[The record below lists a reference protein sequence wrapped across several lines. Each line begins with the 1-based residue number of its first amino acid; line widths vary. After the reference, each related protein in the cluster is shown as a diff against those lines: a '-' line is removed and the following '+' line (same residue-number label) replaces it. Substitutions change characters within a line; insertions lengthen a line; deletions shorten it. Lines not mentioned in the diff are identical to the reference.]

1 MAHWFRTQS
10 VESSTAGGPYTHMG
24 GNEQSAM
31 SQPEIAV
38 LRQKIHGLSA
48 VDYASALRD
57 RLPDAEVAVGRT
69 PAEEHDLI
77 ESAPIVTGFSMTPDE
92 VEAAANMDLFACVYA
107 GVGHLDLD
115 AFEANGTA
123 VTNASGVHGPNISE
137 YVIGA
142 ILSHVRGFKQAWRQ
156 EDRNEWRSYPAHEL
170 QGSTVTVVGLG
181 AIGQAVVDRLDPFGV
196 DTIGVRYTPEKGG
209 PTDEVLGFDEIH
221 DALAR
226 TDYLVLACPLTDTT
240 EGLIDTEALLT
251 LPTDAF
257 LVNIARGGVVET
269 DDLVSA
275 MQANRIAGAALD
287 VTDPEPLPNDHPLW
301 DLDTVSITPHNAGH
315 TPDYYER
322 LAEILATNVERYR
335 NGETD
340 FENQV
345 V

>member
-1 MAHWFRTQS
+1 
-10 VESSTAGGPYTHMG
+10 
-24 GNEQSAM
+24 M
-31 SQPEIAV
+31 SEPEIAI

-48 VDYASALRD
+48 DDYATALRS
-57 RLPDAEVAVGRT
+57 RLPDTEIAVART
-69 PAEEHDLI
+69 PDEERALI
-77 ESAPIVTGFSMTPDE
+77 ESVPIVTGFSMDPTDVDAP
-92 VEAAANMDLFACVYA
+92 NLDLFGCVYA

-115 AFEANGTA
+115 AFETNGTA
-123 VTNASGVHGPNISE
+123 VTNASGVHGPNIGE
-137 YVIGA
+137 YVLGA
-142 ILSHVRGFKQAWRQ
+142 ILSYVRGFKRAWRQ
-156 EDRNEWRSYPAHEL
+156 AERNEWRSYPAREL

-209 PTDEVLGFDEIH
+209 PTDEVLGFDDLH

-226 TDYLVLACPLTDTT
+226 TDYLVLACPLTDET
-240 EGLIDTEALLT
+240 EGLIDSEALLT

-257 LVNIARGGVVET
+257 MVNIARGGVVET

-275 MQANRIAGAALD
+275 MRANRIAGAALD

-322 LAEILATNVERYR
+322 LADILAENVDRYR
-335 NGETD
+335 RGETD
-340 FENQV
+340 FENRV

>member
-1 MAHWFRTQS
+1 
-10 VESSTAGGPYTHMG
+10 
-24 GNEQSAM
+24 M
-31 SQPEIAV
+31 SQPEITV

-48 VDYASALRD
+48 VDYATALRD
-57 RLPDAEVAVGRT
+57 RLPDATVTIART
-69 PAEEHDLI
+69 PDEERDLI
-77 ESAPIVTGFSMTPDE
+77 ESAPIVTGFSMSPAE
-92 VEAAANMDLFACVYA
+92 VDAAANLDLFACVYA

-115 AFEANGTA
+115 AFEANEVA
-123 VTNASGVHGPNISE
+123 VTNASGVHGPNIAE
-137 YVIGA
+137 YVLGA
-142 ILSHVRGFKQAWRQ
+142 ILSHVRGFRRAWRQ
-156 EDRNEWRSYPAHEL
+156 QDRHEWRSYPAREF

-181 AIGQAVVDRLDPFGV
+181 AIGQTVVDRLDPFGV

-226 TDYLVLACPLTDTT
+226 TDYLVLACPLTDETR
-240 EGLIDTEALLT
+240 GIIDNEAFLT

-257 LVNIARGGVVET
+257 LVNIARGGVVDT
-269 DDLVSA
+269 DDLVTA
-275 MQANRIAGAALD
+275 LQANRIAGAALD

-322 LAEILATNVERYR
+322 LAEILATNVDRYR
-335 NGETD
+335 RGETD
-340 FENQV
+340 YENRV

>member
-1 MAHWFRTQS
+1 
-10 VESSTAGGPYTHMG
+10 
-24 GNEQSAM
+24 M
-31 SQPEIAV
+31 SEPEIAI

-48 VDYASALRD
+48 DDYATALRS
-57 RLPDAEVAVGRT
+57 RLPDTEIAVART
-69 PAEEHDLI
+69 PDEERALI
-77 ESAPIVTGFSMTPDE
+77 ESVPIVTGFSMDPTDVDAP
-92 VEAAANMDLFACVYA
+92 NLDLFGCVYA

-123 VTNASGVHGPNISE
+123 VTNASGVHGPNIGE
-137 YVIGA
+137 YVLGA
-142 ILSHVRGFKQAWRQ
+142 ILSYVRGFKQAWRQ
-156 EDRNEWRSYPAHEL
+156 AERNEWRSYPAREL

-209 PTDEVLGFDEIH
+209 PTDEVLGFDDLH

-226 TDYLVLACPLTDTT
+226 TDYLVLACPLTDET
-240 EGLIDTEALLT
+240 EGLIDSEALLT

-257 LVNIARGGVVET
+257 MVNIARGGVVDT

-275 MQANRIAGAALD
+275 MRANRIAGAALD

-322 LAEILATNVERYR
+322 LADILAENVDRYR
-335 NGETD
+335 RGETD
-340 FENQV
+340 FENRV

>member
-1 MAHWFRTQS
+1 M
-10 VESSTAGGPYTHMG
+10 ST
-24 GNEQSAM
+24 
-31 SQPEIAV
+31 PEIAV

-48 VDYASALRD
+48 RDYAEALRK
-57 RLPDAEVAVGRT
+57 RLPNAEISVAKT
-69 PAEEHDLI
+69 PAEETALL
-77 ESAPIVTGFSMTPDE
+77 ETVPIATGFSMSTAE
-92 VEAAANMDLFACVYA
+92 IKAAENLELFGCVYA

-115 AFEANGTA
+115 AFQANETA

-156 EDRNEWRSYPAHEL
+156 QDRNEWRSYPAREL

-181 AIGQAVVDRLDPFGV
+181 AIGQAIVDRLEPFGV
-196 DTIGVRYTPEKGG
+196 ETIGVRYTPEKGG

-226 TDYLVLACPLTDTT
+226 TDYLVLACPLTDETR
-240 EGLIDTEALLT
+240 GIIDSEAFLT

-275 MQANRIAGAALD
+275 MQANRIAGAAID

-335 NGETD
+335 NGETE

-345 V
+345 L

>member
-1 MAHWFRTQS
+1 
-10 VESSTAGGPYTHMG
+10 
-24 GNEQSAM
+24 M
-31 SQPEIAV
+31 SEPEIAI

-48 VDYASALRD
+48 DDYATALRS
-57 RLPDAEVAVGRT
+57 RLPDTEIAVART
-69 PAEEHDLI
+69 PDEERALI
-77 ESAPIVTGFSMTPDE
+77 ESVPIVTGFSMDPTDVDAP
-92 VEAAANMDLFACVYA
+92 NLDLFGCVYA

-123 VTNASGVHGPNISE
+123 VTNASGVHGPNIGE
-137 YVIGA
+137 YVLGA
-142 ILSHVRGFKQAWRQ
+142 ILSYVRGFKRAWRQ
-156 EDRNEWRSYPAHEL
+156 AERNEWRSYPAREL

-209 PTDEVLGFDEIH
+209 PTDEVLGFDDLH

-226 TDYLVLACPLTDTT
+226 TDYLVLACPLTDET
-240 EGLIDTEALLT
+240 EGLIDSEALLT

-257 LVNIARGGVVET
+257 MVNIARGGVVET

-275 MQANRIAGAALD
+275 MRANRIAGAALD

-322 LAEILATNVERYR
+322 LADILAENVDRYR
-335 NGETD
+335 RGETD
-340 FENQV
+340 FENRV